1 MCDTITT
8 QVTQHHAFPNPK
20 TQETVELFVASYEDV
35 TKLAG
40 GPYDADS
47 KPKRYSERRA
57 VPPPR
62 QPARPFAV
70 TKASPAHV
78 ARAANATS
86 EVVVKEQF
94 KHQQNSSK
102 ALRAELNMVH
112 TDLKT
117 KTDEAAQLT
126 HIVQARER
134 EIAQLKATVAE
145 RDAKLKSSKED
156 LLESRLLL
164 QEKDA
169 ALKGAYEALTLACT
183 ERAQL
188 RQQLIEVQRELNDT
202 REELRKWTE
211 ELAHLKSVMDSFD
224 ADDWDALAAAGA
236 AAARA
241 GEMEDDG
248 TLVALQGLVDLSG
261 DLAVNAQEDEHVY
274 GLAIGQQRGGRD
286 APRSRAAL
294 RSGGNAAYW

>member
-1 MCDTITT
+1 M
-8 QVTQHHAFPNPK
+8 
-20 TQETVELFVASYEDV
+20 
-35 TKLAG
+35 TKLAS
-40 GPYDADS
+40 PYDADS

-62 QPARPFAV
+62 QPGRPYAV

-78 ARAANATS
+78 ARVQNNPTEVAA
-86 EVVVKEQF
+86 KEQF
-94 KHQQNSSK
+94 KHQQHSSK
-102 ALRAELNMVH
+102 ALRAELNMVSS
-112 TDLKT
+112 DLKA
-117 KTDEAAQLT
+117 KSDEAAQLA
-126 HIVQARER
+126 HVVQARER

-211 ELAHLKSVMDSFD
+211 ELSHLKSVMDSFD

-241 GEMEDDG
+241 SDGQEDG

-261 DLAVNAQEDEHVY
+261 DLATNAHEDEHVY
-274 GLAIGQQRGGRD
+274 GMAIGHREKYVGGGVAQQRD